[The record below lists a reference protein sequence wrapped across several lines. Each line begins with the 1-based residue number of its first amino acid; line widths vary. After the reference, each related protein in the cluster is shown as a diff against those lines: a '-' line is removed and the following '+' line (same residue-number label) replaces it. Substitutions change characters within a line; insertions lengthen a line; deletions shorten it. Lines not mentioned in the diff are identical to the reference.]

1 MIPRVLLADASADAV
16 SGARTA
22 GLVGRGTRGNGGG
35 RDRTERLVGAGGG
48 GGGSAGGLGWKLSTE
63 SVSGNLNLKTH
74 AKFCTG

>member
-48 GGGSAGGLGWKLSTE
+48 GGGVGWGVGLE
-63 SVSGNLNLKTH
+63 IIN
-74 AKFCTG
+74 